1 MGRSIVT
8 LALVVAFAVLVALN
22 IGFTTS
28 VNLFGS
34 RLDDVPVISVAAL
47 SFAVGVV
54 CTLIFSI
61 GRSLRRR
68 QVRGL
73 AEREKTLADDA
84 RASKSSSAA
93 VERVAGRRKPA
104 VEAPER
110 PAGGGRTIRSRLRDA
125 FARRS

>member
-8 LALVVAFAVLVALN
+8 LALVVVFAVLVALN

-34 RLDDVPVISVAAL
+34 RLDDVPVVSVAAL

-54 CTLIFSI
+54 CSLIFFI

-68 QVRGL
+68 EVRGL
-73 AEREKTLADDA
+73 ADRD
-84 RASKSSSAA
+84 RA
-93 VERVAGRRKPA
+93 
-104 VEAPER
+104 
-110 PAGGGRTIRSRLRDA
+110 
-125 FARRS
+125 